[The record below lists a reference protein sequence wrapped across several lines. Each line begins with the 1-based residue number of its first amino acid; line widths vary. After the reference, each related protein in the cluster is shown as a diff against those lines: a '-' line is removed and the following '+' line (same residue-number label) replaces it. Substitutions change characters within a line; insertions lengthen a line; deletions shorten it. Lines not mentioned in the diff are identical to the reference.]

1 MLGAVVEVNPTKW
14 PKGVEPNGA
23 IAFVDRDGV
32 LNIGS
37 PNYINNPDELIVLKG
52 AAESFK

>member
-1 MLGAVVEVNPTKW
+1 MLGAVVEVYPNKW
-14 PKGVEPNGA
+14 PEGVEPNGA

-37 PNYINNPDELIVLKG
+37 PNYITIQRN
-52 AAESFK
+52 